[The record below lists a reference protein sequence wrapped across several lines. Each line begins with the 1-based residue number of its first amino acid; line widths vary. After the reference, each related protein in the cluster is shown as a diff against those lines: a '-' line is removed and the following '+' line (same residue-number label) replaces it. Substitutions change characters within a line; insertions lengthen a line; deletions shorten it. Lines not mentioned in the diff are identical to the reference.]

1 MADVPDLRALFAPRS
16 VAVYGASTR
25 DPAKLGNRLL
35 RNVVASAL
43 DDVAAI
49 SPTPGSAEGLQTN
62 PSLARAVDLALISV
76 PAASVEA
83 AVADAADGGARSAV
97 VLTSGFG
104 ETGVEGMAAQQR
116 IRATAAAA
124 GMRFLGPNCM
134 GVISRQADGT
144 WLNGSYFWDVDLVPG
159 GVTMLSQS
167 GAFGGMFLAEM
178 SRRGLGVCRFASL
191 GNSADLDETQILR
204 WLAQDDETEVIGL
217 FAEALS
223 GGPDFVSAVRCLSAG
238 RPVVAL
244 KAGKTGTGA
253 RAALSHT
260 GSIAGNHG
268 ATSAALRRAGA
279 MEAATADEF
288 FDLLSLAASP
298 VPQPASARLAVL
310 TVSGGPSVLAADEA
324 ERLGLVLPSLAPSTL
339 QAMRAVIPPFA
350 ATRNPVDL
358 TPQCTASAYGPAVN
372 ALYDDPLVDG
382 VVIIDCGLDV
392 EPLADAVVAACGRTG
407 KPTVGFVADVP
418 TVEQT
423 LAAAGVPLFSSPERA
438 VRAYNSLWRSAT
450 SGPQTGSHA
459 PGTGVE
465 APPGGE
471 GDLPIAAG
479 LTPLSEWDSKQRLR
493 GVPLAPERRTTSL
506 ADATAAVAGLR
517 APLVAK
523 ASGVAH
529 KTERGLVRLGLTPAE
544 VLDSWPELADAG
556 DGSVLVAEFIAGELE
571 LVVGGTRDPHLGPAI
586 TIGLGGVA
594 AEVFDDTVT
603 VLAPPEPGEIR
614 SALSALRGAALLEG
628 YRGKTPVDL
637 EALAQIVQV
646 VSALL
651 TEDADV
657 IEIDC
662 NPVVISDGHP
672 TVVDALVVVRSRT
685 PEPPDAAA

>member
-1 MADVPDLRALFAPRS
+1 MVEVPDLTALFGPRS

-25 DPAKLGNRLL
+25 DSSKLGNRLL

-43 DDVAAI
+43 DDVVAI
-49 SPTPGSAEGLQTN
+49 SPTWGTAEGLPTT
-62 PSLARAVDLALISV
+62 PALARAVDLALISV

-83 AVADAADGGARSAV
+83 AVADAAAGGARSAV

-104 ETGVEGMAAQQR
+104 ETGAEGKAAQRR
-116 IRATAAAA
+116 IRAIAAGA

-134 GVISRQADGT
+134 GVISRQDDGG

-191 GNSADLDETQILR
+191 GNCADLDETQILR

-223 GGPDFVSAVRCLSAG
+223 GGRDFVSAVRSLSAD
-238 RPVVAL
+238 RPVVVL
-244 KAGKTGTGA
+244 KAGKTATGA
-253 RAALSHT
+253 HAALSHT
-260 GSIAGNHG
+260 GSIAGSHG
-268 ATSAALRRAGA
+268 AVSAALRRAGA
-279 MEAATADEF
+279 MEANTADEF
-288 FDLLSLAASP
+288 FDLLSLAASSIP
-298 VPQPASARLAVL
+298 HPASARLAVL

-339 QAMRAVIPPFA
+339 QSMLAVVPPFA

-358 TPQCTASAYGPAVN
+358 TPQCPASAYGPAVD
-372 ALYDDPLVDG
+372 ALYDDPRVDG
-382 VVIIDCGLDV
+382 VVVIDCGLDV
-392 EPLADAVVAACGRTG
+392 KPFADAVVAACRSTG

-423 LAAAGVPLFSSPERA
+423 LAAAGVPLFPSPERA
-438 VRAYNSLWRSAT
+438 VRAYRSLWRRAAA
-450 SGPQTGSHA
+450 GARPNSHA
-459 PGTGVE
+459 PATGAE
-465 APPGGE
+465 ERAAGE
-471 GDLPIAAG
+471 GDLPIPPDLRA
-479 LTPLSEWDSKQRLR
+479 LSEWESKQRLR
-493 GVPLAPERRTTSL
+493 GLPLAPERRTTSL
-506 ADATAAVAGLR
+506 ADAVAAVAELR

-529 KTERGLVRLGLTPAE
+529 KSERGLVRLGLTPEE
-544 VLDSWPELADAG
+544 VLDVWPDLAGSG
-556 DGSVLVAEFIAGELE
+556 DGSVLIAEFIAGELE
-571 LVVGGTRDPHLGPAI
+571 LVVGGTRDPHLGPAV
-586 TIGLGGVA
+586 TLGLGGVA
-594 AEVFDDTVT
+594 AEAFDDTVT

-614 SALSALRGAALLEG
+614 SALSTLRGAPLLQG
-628 YRGKTPVDL
+628 YRGSTPVDL
-637 EALAQIVQV
+637 DALTGIVRA

-651 TEDADV
+651 EDDENV

-662 NPVVISDGHP
+662 NPVVISNGRP
-672 TVVDALVVVRSRT
+672 TVVDALVVVRSPT
-685 PEPPDAAA
+685 SGWPDASM